1 MNLTAPRKCS
11 TMFDMQH
18 KEATLDDV
26 YDVLLKI
33 PASDVPTSMEEVMSD
48 EAWDLWS
55 RALFNYPDSVTP
67 KSVLDSYV
75 QEVEYESDGGLY

>member
-1 MNLTAPRKCS
+1 
-11 TMFDMQH
+11 MFDMQH

-33 PASDVPTSMEEVMSD
+33 PASDVPTSMEEAMSD